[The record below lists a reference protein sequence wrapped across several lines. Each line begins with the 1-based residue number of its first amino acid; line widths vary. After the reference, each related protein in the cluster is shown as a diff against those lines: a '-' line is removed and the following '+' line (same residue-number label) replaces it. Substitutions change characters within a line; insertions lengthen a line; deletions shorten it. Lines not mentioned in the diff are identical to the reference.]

1 MFQNSARGTLYID
14 DFESFE
20 YREKKYLYL
29 EFQFED
35 NTLRNKKID
44 DTNYRTEE
52 WLERVVI
59 LGPPNGI
66 KSATLKS
73 KSKECKNY
81 MSIKILKKISRSR

>member
-1 MFQNSARGTLYID
+1 MILNYLGNVFKQQSARGTLYID

-29 EFQFED
+29 EFEFKNNILKNRKID
-35 NTLRNKKID
+35 NT
-44 DTNYRTEE
+44 NYQTEE

-59 LGPPNGI
+59 LGPPSGI

-73 KSKECKNY
+73 KS
-81 MSIKILKKISRSR
+81 I